1 MVVVKKSAFSAFPSA
16 QNESEEKR
24 KKKKDT
30 MKKKKEEKE
39 KINNQHNPLTCQSHI
54 FLY

>member
-1 MVVVKKSAFSAFPSA
+1 
-16 QNESEEKR
+16 
-24 KKKKDT
+24 

-54 FLY
+54 FLYWTLKSDPEP